1 MAEALRT
8 TACVSRLQLAGVRL
22 AVGLMICGVQL
33 SPFNPIWI
41 DDWPNSGSQTENSV
55 MKKPTLEGCV
65 ESLIEIRRRK
75 HGELDPS
82 VAKELDDVIEHLKFL
97 LETGGE
103 EVRLKQKWATR
114 LIGLFDQVTGLLV
127 KIEHL
132 IDQLKG

>member
-1 MAEALRT
+1 
-8 TACVSRLQLAGVRL
+8 
-22 AVGLMICGVQL
+22 
-33 SPFNPIWI
+33 
-41 DDWPNSGSQTENSV
+41 
-55 MKKPTLEGCV
+55 MKRPTLEGCV
-65 ESLIEIRRRK
+65 EITHRNSTPKSTESLEP
-75 HGELDPS
+75 G

>member
-1 MAEALRT
+1 
-8 TACVSRLQLAGVRL
+8 
-22 AVGLMICGVQL
+22 
-33 SPFNPIWI
+33 
-41 DDWPNSGSQTENSV
+41 
-55 MKKPTLEGCV
+55 MKRPTLEGCV
-65 ESLIEIRRRK
+65 ESLIEIRRQK
-75 HGELDPS
+75 HGELEPG